1 MTDRRITVPLEP
13 VPATD
18 RAPRPPRYALRIRPL
33 LTAAALLVLLGAG
46 ASSAQ
51 AYTTGAEVMHAVDAR
66 PSPATAEST
75 LTMTITTGGGQSLTR
90 TMTMWSAND
99 DRLIKFTAPANIAGS
114 GFLIVTHPDGSDET
128 MVYLPALGR
137 VRRIAAGQQSDS
149 FFGSDFAY
157 EDITGIPF
165 DDYQWQLQSVGDGPT
180 YVVQGTLK
188 PGRTSSY
195 DQLVLDVPQS
205 TLIPTRIAYYSHGES
220 GQGPHRLRRP
230 EGRRL
235 PDRGQAADGV
245 HDRRLRGR
253 QHGHRAIRRQARRD
267 DTARGLLRAVPEAL
281 TCVPFVGCFSCS
293 RSRADRRSA
302 GPR

>member
-205 TLIPTRIAYYSHGES
+205 TLIPTRIAYYSHGERVKVLTVS
-220 GQGPHRLRRP
+220 DVQKVGDYLIVGKRRMESMTAGSVVGSTDIEQSDVKLDATIPPEVFTERFLRR
-230 EGRRL
+230 
-235 PDRGQAADGV
+235 
-245 HDRRLRGR
+245 
-253 QHGHRAIRRQARRD
+253 
-267 DTARGLLRAVPEAL
+267 
-281 TCVPFVGCFSCS
+281 
-293 RSRADRRSA
+293 
-302 GPR
+302 